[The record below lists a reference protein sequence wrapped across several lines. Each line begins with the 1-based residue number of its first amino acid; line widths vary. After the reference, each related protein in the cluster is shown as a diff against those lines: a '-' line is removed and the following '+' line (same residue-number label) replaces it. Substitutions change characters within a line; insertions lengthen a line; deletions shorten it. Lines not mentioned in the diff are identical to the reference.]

1 MFWGEKSVG
10 KNVISDAIHRNEG
23 GLLPKM
29 ISDKLGGGA
38 LQKKVTLK
46 GLGSFDVFLRL
57 SLMAR
62 FKNTVVKVDFCA
74 LSRRLE
80 R

>member
-1 MFWGEKSVG
+1 MFWGDKSVG
-10 KNVISDAIHRNEG
+10 KNVISDAIHRTEG

-29 ISDKLGGGA
+29 ISDKLGGGPP
-38 LQKKVTLK
+38 KKVTLK

-80 R
+80 T